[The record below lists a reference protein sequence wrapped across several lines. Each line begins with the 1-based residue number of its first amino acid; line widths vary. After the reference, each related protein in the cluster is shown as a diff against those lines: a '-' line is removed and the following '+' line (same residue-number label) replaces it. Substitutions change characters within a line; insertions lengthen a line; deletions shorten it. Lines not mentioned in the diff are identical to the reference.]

1 MVLAL
6 GLIEQLLEPF
16 AEHDERRLVVYHDLH
31 GFALEQQQIAQCR
44 IARAVVQGAMRIFL
58 AGGGSARHHR
68 VNVQTGCSHRQ
79 QTDRREHRETAA
91 DVIRHNKGLVALVIR
106 QLFERAALLIRR
118 GEDALARPLLAVF
131 DFAQLFQLAEGDGRL
146 GGRARLRDDVDAEIA
161 VTDHLDNVV

>member
-1 MVLAL
+1 
-6 GLIEQLLEPF
+6 
-16 AEHDERRLVVYHDLH
+16 
-31 GFALEQQQIAQCR
+31 
-44 IARAVVQGAMRIFL
+44 MRIFL
-58 AGGGSARHHR
+58 AGGGSTGHYR

-106 QLFERAALLIRR
+106 QLFERTALLIRR

-131 DFAQLFQLAEGDGRL
+131 AFAQLFQLAEGDGRL
-146 GGRARLRDDVDAEIA
+146 GGRARFRDDVDAEIA

>member
-6 GLIEQLLEPF
+6 GFIEQLLEPF
-16 AEHDERRLVVYHDLH
+16 AEHDERRLVIYHDLH
-31 GFALEQQQIAQCR
+31 GFALEQQQITQCR
-44 IARAVVQGAMRIFL
+44 IARAVVQGALRIFL
-58 AGGGSARHHR
+58 AGGGSACHHR

-131 DFAQLFQLAEGDGRL
+131 AFAQLFQLAEGDGRL